1 MKNSKEHI
9 SIIGLGAMGFAL
21 ADTFIKEGYTTTL
34 WNRTSAKAEPL
45 RSLGARL
52 AKSVNEAVE
61 ASDLIIACVLNYEVL
76 FELLEQLK
84 TITLG
89 KTLVNLTNGTPEEAQ
104 QVANWAKE
112 NNIDYLDGGIMAV
125 PTMIGLTE
133 SLVLYSGSQKAF
145 EKYKA
150 DLERLGRAQFLGT
163 DPALA
168 PLYDL
173 SLLSGMYGVFSGFL
187 HATALVQTTS
197 INVAEFTTDYL
208 IPWLKAMTNLLEEL
222 SVQIETKNY
231 ETKGSNLSMQIIGV
245 ENIIKAGKS
254 RGIPSDFI
262 EPFYRFA
269 KKREAVGDKN
279 DDISSLIEVIK

>member
-9 SIIGLGAMGFAL
+9 SIIGLGAMGSAL
-21 ADTFIKEGYTTTL
+21 AGAFIKEGYTTTV
-34 WNRTSAKAEPL
+34 WNRTPAKAESL

-61 ASDLIIACVLNYEVL
+61 TSDLIIACVLNYEVL
-76 FELLEQLK
+76 FGLLEQFK
-84 TITLG
+84 AVAPG
-89 KTLVNLTNGTPEEAQ
+89 KTLVNLTNGTPEEAK
-104 QVANWAKE
+104 QVANWAKQ

-125 PTMIGLTE
+125 PAMIGLTE
-133 SLVLYSGSQKAF
+133 SLILYSGSQTAF
-145 EKYKA
+145 EKYKTV
-150 DLERLGRAQFLGT
+150 LEQLGRAQFLGT

-187 HATALVQTTS
+187 HATALVQTMS
-197 INVAEFTTDYL
+197 VNVTEFTTDYL

-245 ENIIKAGKS
+245 ENIMKAGRS

-279 DDISSLIEVIK
+279 DDISSMIEVIK

>member
-1 MKNSKEHI
+1 MKNSKEQV

-21 ADTFIKEGYTTTL
+21 ADTFLKEGCTTTV
-34 WNRTSAKAEPL
+34 WNRTLAKAEPL

-61 ASDLIIACVLNYEVL
+61 TSDLIIACVLNYEVL
-76 FELLEQLK
+76 FGLLEQFK
-84 TITLG
+84 AVAPG

-125 PTMIGLTE
+125 PAMIGLAD
-133 SLVLYSGSQKAF
+133 SLILYSGCQRAF

-150 DLERLGRAQFLGT
+150 VLEKLGRAQFLGT

-187 HATALVQTTS
+187 HATAMVQTMS
-197 INVAEFTTDYL
+197 VNVAEFTTDYL

-245 ENIIKAGKS
+245 ENIMKAGKS

-262 EPFYRFA
+262 EPFYHFA

-279 DDISSLIEVIK
+279 DDISSMIEVIK

>member
-21 ADTFIKEGYTTTL
+21 ADTFIKEEYTTTV
-34 WNRTSAKAEPL
+34 WNRTSVKAESL

-52 AKSVNEAVE
+52 AKSVNEAVD

-84 TITLG
+84 TIPPG

-133 SLVLYSGSQKAF
+133 SLILYSGSQNAF
-145 EKYKA
+145 EKYKVV
-150 DLERLGRAQFLGT
+150 LERLGRAQFLGT

-187 HATALVQTTS
+187 HATALVQTMS
-197 INVAEFTTDYL
+197 VNVTEFTTDYL

-222 SVQIETKNY
+222 SVQIATKNY

-245 ENIIKAGKS
+245 ENIMKAGKS

-269 KKREAVGDKN
+269 KTREAVGDKN
-279 DDISSLIEVIK
+279 DDISSLTEVLK